1 MSLRQYSKFSPL
13 KKEIQKT
20 ISHFKSSQIVAFTSV
35 VETGAKVLSFSKLVV
50 SVEGT
55 SVSTFIAILSVAP
68 TVVIAEKTDSCVVGS
83 VVIVLLEVVSLMMS
97 LFKIVIEASLT
108 ISSDNVVDDSGIV
121 KCDIESV
128 VE

>member
-1 MSLRQYSKFSPL
+1 M
-13 KKEIQKT
+13 
-20 ISHFKSSQIVAFTSV
+20 
-35 VETGAKVLSFSKLVV
+35 
-50 SVEGT
+50 
-55 SVSTFIAILSVAP
+55 SVAP

-97 LFKIVIEASLT
+97 LFKIVIEVSLT